1 MLFGMRDRGR
11 SFSFNILPM
20 DISQQGNNYVYS
32 LPSNIRQYPYGLSGI
47 GLLVDNG
54 QGRGRPNEGDNSPFL
69 GRTSR
74 TAIAWSN
81 DRMHFFLIV
90 ATNNQGWTWDN
101 TVNFFTQELPRWMR
115 ENLPIWMRTF
125 RQQLIN
131 DRVITQREAP
141 VFFPD
146 HPVNIQISYAIMLD
160 GGGSSQI
167 AWEWRR
173 RNGRRAV
180 RFHQEIR
187 DGQPR
192 QVPTFVEVNANAP

>member
-1 MLFGMRDRGR
+1 
-11 SFSFNILPM
+11 
-20 DISQQGNNYVYS
+20 
-32 LPSNIRQYPYGLSGI
+32 
-47 GLLVDNG
+47 
-54 QGRGRPNEGDNSPFL
+54 
-69 GRTSR
+69 
-74 TAIAWSN
+74 
-81 DRMHFFLIV
+81 
-90 ATNNQGWTWDN
+90 
-101 TVNFFTQELPRWMR
+101 
-115 ENLPIWMRTF
+115 MRTF

-173 RNGRRAV
+173 RNGRRVV

>member
-1 MLFGMRDRGR
+1 MGWDSERR
-11 SFSFNILPM
+11 
-20 DISQQGNNYVYS
+20 
-32 LPSNIRQYPYGLSGI
+32 
-47 GLLVDNG
+47 LLRV
-54 QGRGRPNEGDNSPFL
+54 S
-69 GRTSR
+69 
-74 TAIAWSN
+74 AK
-81 DRMHFFLIV
+81 
-90 ATNNQGWTWDN
+90 GWTWDN

-115 ENLPIWMRTF
+115 KNLPTWMRTF
-125 RQQLIN
+125 SQQLIN
-131 DRVITQREAP
+131 NGVITQREAP

-173 RNGRRAV
+173 QNGKSAA

-192 QVPTFVEVNANAP
+192 QVITFVEVNANAP